1 MTIQNKN
8 IIKIS
13 DEYGVGADDMNLI
26 LYQLKI
32 NSSEKSK
39 NFGLEYYH
47 PIGYYSSTESMLKN
61 LVNKKVMLSV
71 SEEQSLK
78 DVVTAVGNGVDKLY
92 ASVLEVVKHIR
103 GSNP

>member
-1 MTIQNKN
+1 MAIQNKN

-26 LYQLKI
+26 LYQLKT

-39 NFGLEYYH
+39 NYGKHYYH
-47 PIGYYSSTESMLKN
+47 PIGYYSSVESMLKN

-78 DVVTAVGNGVDKLY
+78 DVVVVVDKGVDKLY
-92 ASVLEVVKHIR
+92 ASVLEVVKHIK
-103 GSNP
+103 GTS

>member
-8 IIKIS
+8 IVKIS
-13 DEYGVGADDMNLI
+13 DEYGLGADDMNLI
-26 LYQLKI
+26 LYQLKT

-39 NFGLEYYH
+39 NFGKQYYH
-47 PIGYYSSTESMLKN
+47 PIGYYSSVESMLKN

-78 DVVTAVGNGVDKLY
+78 DVVTAVDNGVDKLY
-92 ASVLEVVKHIR
+92 ASVLEVVKHIKWT
-103 GSNP
+103 S

>member
-13 DEYGVGADDMNLI
+13 DGYGIGCDDMNLI
-26 LYQLKI
+26 LYQLKT

-39 NFGLEYYH
+39 NYGLEYYH

-78 DVVTAVGNGVDKLY
+78 DVVTAVDKGVDKLY

-103 GSNP
+103 GAS

>member
-26 LYQLKI
+26 LYQLKT
-32 NSSEKSK
+32 NSSENSK
-39 NFGLEYYH
+39 NFGLEYN
-47 PIGYYSSTESMLKN
+47 IQLDDNTSTESMLKN

-78 DVVTAVGNGVDKLY
+78 HVATTVDNGVDKLY
-92 ASVLEVVKHIR
+92 ARVLEVVKHIR
-103 GSNP
+103 GAS

>member
-13 DEYGVGADDMNLI
+13 GEYGLGADDMNLI
-26 LYQLKI
+26 LYQLKT

-39 NFGLEYYH
+39 NFGKQYYH
-47 PIGYYSSTESMLKN
+47 PIGYYSSVESMLKN
-61 LVNKKVMLSV
+61 LANKKVMLSV
-71 SEEQSLK
+71 GEEQSLK
-78 DVVTAVGNGVDKLY
+78 DVVTTVDKSVDKLY

-103 GSNP
+103 GTS

>member
-1 MTIQNKN
+1 MAIKNKN

-13 DEYGVGADDMNLI
+13 DEYGVGGDDMNVI
-26 LYQLKI
+26 LYQLKT

-39 NFGLEYYH
+39 NYGLEYYH

-61 LVNKKVMLSV
+61 LLNKKVMLSV

-78 DVVTAVGNGVDKLY
+78 DVAVAVEKGVDKLY

-103 GSNP
+103 GAS

>member
-13 DEYGVGADDMNLI
+13 DEYGVGVDDMNVI
-26 LYQLKI
+26 LYQLKT
-32 NSSEKSK
+32 NSTKDSK
-39 NFGLEYYH
+39 NFGKQYYH
-47 PIGYYSSTESMLKN
+47 PIGYYSSVESMLKN

-78 DVVTAVGNGVDKLY
+78 DVVTAVDNGVDKLY
-92 ASVLEVVKHIR
+92 ASVLEVVKHIK
-103 GSNP
+103 GTS

>member
-1 MTIQNKN
+1 MAIQNKN

-13 DEYGVGADDMNLI
+13 DEYGVGVDDMNVI
-26 LYQLKI
+26 LYQLKT
-32 NSSEKSK
+32 NSSKKSK
-39 NFGLEYYH
+39 NYGLEYYH

-61 LVNKKVMLSV
+61 LVSKKVMLSV

-78 DVVTAVGNGVDKLY
+78 DVATAVDKSVDKLY

-103 GSNP
+103 ESHT

>member
-13 DEYGVGADDMNLI
+13 DEYGVGGDDIELNS
-26 LYQLKI
+26 YQLKT

-39 NFGLEYYH
+39 NYGLEYYN

-61 LVNKKVMLSV
+61 LVNKKVMLSA

-78 DVVTAVGNGVDKLY
+78 DVVTAVDNGVDKLY

-103 GSNP
+103 GTS

>member
-13 DEYGVGADDMNLI
+13 DEYGVGADDMNVI
-26 LYQLKI
+26 LYQLKT

-39 NFGLEYYH
+39 NFGKHYYH
-47 PIGYYSSTESMLKN
+47 PIGYYSSVESMLKN
-61 LVNKKVMLSV
+61 LLNKKVMLSV

-78 DVVTAVGNGVDKLY
+78 DIVTAVDNGVDKLY

-103 GSNP
+103 GAS

>member
-13 DEYGVGADDMNLI
+13 DD
-26 LYQLKI
+26 
-32 NSSEKSK
+32 
-39 NFGLEYYH
+39 
-47 PIGYYSSTESMLKN
+47 
-61 LVNKKVMLSV
+61 
-71 SEEQSLK
+71 
-78 DVVTAVGNGVDKLY
+78 NGVDKLY

>member
-8 IIKIS
+8 IIKIN
-13 DEYGVGADDMNLI
+13 DGYGVGADDMNLI
-26 LYQLKI
+26 LYQLKT
-32 NSSEKSK
+32 NSTKDSK
-39 NFGLEYYH
+39 NFGKQYYH

-78 DVVTAVGNGVDKLY
+78 DVATAVDKCVDKLY
-92 ASVLEVVKHIR
+92 ASLLEVVKHIR
-103 GSNP
+103 EAS

>member
-13 DEYGVGADDMNLI
+13 DEYGVGADDMNII
-26 LYQLKI
+26 LYQLKT
-32 NSSEKSK
+32 NSTKDSK
-39 NFGLEYYH
+39 NFGKQYYH
-47 PIGYYSSTESMLKN
+47 PIGYYSSVEIMLKN

-78 DVVTAVGNGVDKLY
+78 DVVTAVDNSVDKLY
-92 ASVLEVVKHIR
+92 ASVLEVVNNIR
-103 GSNP
+103 GAS

>member
-1 MTIQNKN
+1 MKIQNKN

-13 DEYGVGADDMNLI
+13 DEYGVGGDDMNLI
-26 LYQLKI
+26 LYQLKM

-39 NFGLEYYH
+39 NFGKHYYH
-47 PIGYYSSTESMLKN
+47 PIGYHSSVESMLKN

-78 DVVTAVGNGVDKLY
+78 GVVTAVDNGVDKLY
-92 ASVLEVVKHIR
+92 ASVLEVVKHIK
-103 GSNP
+103 GTP